1 MEISKFQPKQIFLVL
16 APIFLFV
23 NYLLYKNYLSWGG
36 DYALYLLQAKA
47 LSDGIILDEISLNQ
61 YLLGLSKDSSFSA
74 IAYPMGFSA
83 LISISSFLHNWDIS
97 LLKLFNPISMFLI
110 IFLFIK
116 ANPKSK
122 NVILFSSVFLF
133 SPYILNENL
142 EILPDLPSLFLYSLS
157 IYCLSKN
164 KVVLS
169 GIFLF
174 LSIIF
179 KIYFLVLGVFHIF
192 YFFQKKEYRQI
203 IKLLFVCISLK
214 FLTDFVLGTDS
225 IGNYGNTY
233 DISKIL
239 AINLERFQYVTS
251 DMGYFIINFTHPI
264 NFYIGLI
271 IFLFVAINY
280 KNIYSLTFFTYMS
293 FLFLFEP
300 VWSHTDYKRYLIPAF
315 YLLINILVSFFESKE
330 FKWINSFGILYLCF
344 LLFVNFLT
352 ISDLERQRGPMDESF
367 YEVIEFVSNKEFND
381 DIFAFH
387 SPRPFRYFTG
397 RNSFRKDYEVDFP
410 HYVVCEK
417 RTESCQSKNIVFEN
431 NKYIIYK

>member
-164 KVVLS
+164 K
-169 GIFLF
+169 LF
-174 LSIIF
+174 YRGF
-179 KIYFLVLGVFHIF
+179 FFF
-192 YFFQKKEYRQI
+192 YQ
-203 IKLLFVCISLK
+203 
-214 FLTDFVLGTDS
+214 
-225 IGNYGNTY
+225 
-233 DISKIL
+233 
-239 AINLERFQYVTS
+239 
-251 DMGYFIINFTHPI
+251 
-264 NFYIGLI
+264 
-271 IFLFVAINY
+271 
-280 KNIYSLTFFTYMS
+280 
-293 FLFLFEP
+293 
-300 VWSHTDYKRYLIPAF
+300 
-315 YLLINILVSFFESKE
+315 
-330 FKWINSFGILYLCF
+330 
-344 LLFVNFLT
+344 
-352 ISDLERQRGPMDESF
+352 
-367 YEVIEFVSNKEFND
+367 
-381 DIFAFH
+381 
-387 SPRPFRYFTG
+387 
-397 RNSFRKDYEVDFP
+397 
-410 HYVVCEK
+410 
-417 RTESCQSKNIVFEN
+417 
-431 NKYIIYK
+431 